1 MSFRARLAVTAFI
14 IMMITTS
21 HLHSFVALAQPNPER
36 QALESTPSAPFP
48 QPAGWPEII
57 RSASAAETLGPG
69 VRHEHWRLLTQ
80 SGPLE
85 ISIATVDLRDPSVA
99 LLATSHGGVIQGNG
113 ERLSAMA
120 DRLHAELGINADY
133 FDINES
139 GAPLNVLVENG
150 RLIHQPDAAAA
161 FVAQSGNQAGGPAR
175 ILMQPL
181 TWHANI
187 TTASGSVRSVGSLN
201 EWSPSSS
208 LALITPELGR
218 ADATGTLEIVF
229 SPLGSLSNGQTS
241 TFRVNQIDSN
251 PSSLN
256 GLVAGQLAL
265 VARGAQAQS
274 AAADFAL
281 GDTVTITIATE
292 PSLASVQLAIGG
304 GPLLLKDGNY
314 FTDPFAPAPEETN
327 VRNPVTAAGVSADGA
342 TLWLVVVDGRSPS
355 KSIGLTRP
363 MLAALLARLGAMTA
377 MAFDSGGSSEIVV
390 RHLGDAGTSVA
401 NAPSDGRERGIA
413 DGLLVVNTA
422 PVGVA
427 QQLLVRA
434 PAQRVLAGSHL
445 QLFASAVDANQQP
458 VSLDSNDLQYSV
470 RPSDLADVTATGLLA
485 TRRAGDAVI
494 DVRGRG
500 LSTAVGVGIVSHAA
514 NLSIQG
520 FDRVVPL
527 GTRIGLSITAQDSDG
542 VSIGVDPDVVRWH
555 ATGVGGSVS
564 PDGVFQAN
572 RLPGL
577 VRVSANAGGVQSSLV
592 IPTGDHLVSVQKDL
606 IAGPQAP
613 RWRFHAQPAQM
624 IGGVDDAQAPD
635 GSHAMRL
642 SYDFSTSET
651 TRAAYAESALTMC
664 GEPLAVAI
672 DVFGDGN
679 GEWLRSGYRNV
690 DGNLESLTLARHVD
704 WHGWRTL
711 RVPIPPQIA
720 WPIVW
725 TRFYVVERGR
735 DAHEQGAIWLRN
747 FAAAYAGPA
756 TLGCNRPI

>member
-14 IMMITTS
+14 IITIIS
-21 HLHSFVALAQPNPER
+21 SGLYSLVALAQPQPDR
-36 QALESTPSAPFP
+36 QTPESTPPASFP
-48 QPAGWPEII
+48 QPAGWPAIL
-57 RSASAAETLGPG
+57 RSAGAAETLGPG
-69 VRHEHWRLLTQ
+69 VRYEHWKLLTQ

-85 ISIATVDLRDPSVA
+85 VSIATIDLCDPSVA

-120 DRLHAELGINADY
+120 DRVHAEVGINADY

-161 FVAQSGNQAGGPAR
+161 FVAQSGNQAGRPTS
-175 ILMQPL
+175 IIMQPL
-181 TWHANI
+181 PWHANI
-187 TTASGSVRSVGSLN
+187 TTASGSVRSVSSLN
-201 EWSPSSS
+201 EWSQSST

-218 ADATGTLEIVF
+218 ADATGTLEIIF
-229 SPLGSLSNGQTS
+229 SPLGSASHGQTA
-241 TFRVNQIDSN
+241 TFRVSQTDSN

-256 GLVAGQLAL
+256 GLAVGQVAL

-281 GDTVTITIATE
+281 GDTVSIAIDIE
-292 PSLASVQLAIGG
+292 PSLASVRLAIGG
-304 GPLLLKDGNY
+304 GPLLLKDGQY
-314 FTDPFAPAPEETN
+314 FADPFAPAPEETN
-327 VRNPVTAAGVSADGA
+327 VRNPVTAAGLSADGA
-342 TLWLVVVDGRSPS
+342 TMWLVVVDGRSPS

-363 MLAALLARLGAMTA
+363 MLAALMARLGAVIA
-377 MAFDSGGSSEIVV
+377 MAFDSGGSSEMVV

-413 DGLLVVNTA
+413 DGLFVVNTA
-422 PVGVA
+422 PVGA
-427 QQLLVRA
+427 PQQLLVRA

-458 VSLDSNDLQYSV
+458 VPLDSNDLQYSV
-470 RPSDLADVTATGLLA
+470 RPSGLAGVSTTGLLA
-485 TRRAGDAVI
+485 TRRSGDAVI
-494 DVRGRG
+494 DVRARG
-500 LSTAVGVGIVSHAA
+500 LSTAVGVGIVSHVA
-514 NLSIQG
+514 NLRIQG

-527 GTRIGLSITAQDSDG
+527 GTRIALSITAQDSDG
-542 VSIGVDPDVVRWH
+542 IAISLDPDVVRWH
-555 ATGVGGSVS
+555 ATGAGGSVS
-564 PDGVFQAN
+564 QGGVFQAN
-572 RLPGL
+572 HQPGL
-577 VRVSANAGGVQSSLV
+577 AHISADAGAVQASLV

-606 IAGPQAP
+606 LPGVQAP

-624 IGGVDDAQAPD
+624 TGGVDEMQAPD

-642 SYDFSTSET
+642 SYDFSTSEA

-679 GEWLRSGYRNV
+679 GEWLRGGYRNV
-690 DGNLESLTLARHVD
+690 DGNPESLTLARHVD

-725 TRFYVVERGR
+725 TRFYVVERGK
-735 DAHEQGAIWLRN
+735 DAQEQGAIWLRN

-756 TLGCNRPI
+756 MLGCDRPD